1 MQSADG
7 RPGPDPHHGGAGE
20 IGFNCAVLGLDTVMH
35 AAKAIET
42 VLLDMKSGK
51 FARRNDGMD
60 FEEYKKVVGY
70 DKWESVD
77 ERFAPR

>member
-1 MQSADG
+1 M
-7 RPGPDPHHGGAGE
+7 GGHTPILSMEELGE
-20 IGFNCAVLGLDTVMH
+20 FGFHCAVLGLDTVMH

-60 FEEYKKVVGY
+60 FESYKKLVGY
-70 DKWESVD
+70 DKWESID
-77 ERFAPR
+77 EHFAPR

>member
-1 MQSADG
+1 
-7 RPGPDPHHGGAGE
+7 
-20 IGFNCAVLGLDTVMH
+20 MH

-77 ERFAPR
+77 ERYAPR